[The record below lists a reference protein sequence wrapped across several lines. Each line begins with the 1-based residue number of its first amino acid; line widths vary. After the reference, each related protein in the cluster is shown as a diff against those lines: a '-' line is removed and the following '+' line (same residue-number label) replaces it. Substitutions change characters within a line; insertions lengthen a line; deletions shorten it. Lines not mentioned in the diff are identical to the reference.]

1 MAEQPAPEDGPDPRR
16 GRADQREDGA
26 GRFSPGR
33 NSTSPW
39 AQPPPEASM
48 LGIARIEKQGQAPSV
63 ERGRLH
69 KEGRPGNATEEG
81 PRAMRPRLWHL
92 FGRAET
98 AVQRLGVGRSGVGW
112 GRREPRT
119 GEGRQAGT
127 PSAVCRKWETGTIS
141 ANRVPV
147 RCHRGGT
154 GSLSAPLI
162 DVGLAKSR
170 RRRSFLSTNGRA
182 RLCLRGKGRGQ
193 GWYPGRVMPSL
204 GGRDA
209 PCSVTS
215 LHCRACLAR
224 PGCWLEG
231 RKS

>member
-1 MAEQPAPEDGPDPRR
+1 
-16 GRADQREDGA
+16 
-26 GRFSPGR
+26 
-33 NSTSPW
+33 
-39 AQPPPEASM
+39 M
-48 LGIARIEKQGQAPSV
+48 LGIARIENQGQAASV

-92 FGRAET
+92 TRGGVMQLGMTET
-98 AVQRLGVGRSGVGW
+98 AVQRFGVGRPGVGW
-112 GRREPRT
+112 RAEGTKNRGEEARRAPWT
-119 GEGRQAGT
+119 
-127 PSAVCRKWETGTIS
+127 VCRKWETGTIS

-154 GSLSAPLI
+154 GSLSASLI

-193 GWYPGRVMPSL
+193 GWVPGRRGRAMPSL

-215 LHCRACLAR
+215 LHCRACRAR
-224 PGCWLEG
+224 PGCWLEVP
-231 RKS
+231 KS